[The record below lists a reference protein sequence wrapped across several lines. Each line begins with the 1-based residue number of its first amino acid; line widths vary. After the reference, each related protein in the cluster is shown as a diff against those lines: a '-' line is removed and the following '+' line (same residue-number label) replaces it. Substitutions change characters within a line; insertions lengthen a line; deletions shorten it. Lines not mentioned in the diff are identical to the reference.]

1 MSKKSRR
8 RKSTGPRLSA
18 AQLVRPDERAQAS
31 AVVAVPL
38 SDTRSPAQQKAWAD
52 LREEYPY
59 VVADLRRI
67 GIIALVMLALL
78 IVLALLLV

>member
-18 AQLVRPDERAQAS
+18 AQLVRPDEKAQTPATM
-31 AVVAVPL
+31 AVP
-38 SDTRSPAQQKAWAD
+38 SSEVRSPGLQKSWTD

-67 GIIALVMLALL
+67 GVIALVMLALL